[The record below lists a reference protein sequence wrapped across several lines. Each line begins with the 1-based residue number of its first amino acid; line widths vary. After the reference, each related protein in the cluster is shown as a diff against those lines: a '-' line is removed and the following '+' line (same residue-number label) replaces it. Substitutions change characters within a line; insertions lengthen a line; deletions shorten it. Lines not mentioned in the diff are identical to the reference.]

1 MAWRATPLYA
11 CPLGVAE
18 QTLAA
23 ELPPRAP
30 SSASDVIERHWHLSW
45 TRLGMHGVQVGLM
58 PWWDDPE
65 ASLADATCSQ
75 FPGAASRL
83 FWSGMHTVGPNG
95 LRMGSGNPVAAN
107 AESLSDSTTKSFCHD
122 IPNPCP
128 VNLNP
133 RSTSTP
139 GLHRTLPTF
148 VSPPRPVPFPLASLC
163 ARSES
168 RCPRPQHLAP
178 VLPVSAFK
186 RLSSAWAV

>member
-1 MAWRATPLYA
+1 
-11 CPLGVAE
+11 
-18 QTLAA
+18 
-23 ELPPRAP
+23 
-30 SSASDVIERHWHLSW
+30 
-45 TRLGMHGVQVGLM
+45 MHGVQVGLM

-75 FPGAASRL
+75 FPGAASQL

-133 RSTSTP
+133 RSAQNPPNLHLPSKTGAIPVRFSMCPKRVPLPSSSTFGSGVACHSLQKVVCCLCRLIRFSQGGYSL
-139 GLHRTLPTF
+139 GLH
-148 VSPPRPVPFPLASLC
+148 S
-163 ARSES
+163 
-168 RCPRPQHLAP
+168 
-178 VLPVSAFK
+178 PVSTLLVLRQWGADK
-186 RLSSAWAV
+186 KG